1 MCSVIG
7 SLEKKDAPGAAQF
20 KKIACAMISVDRP
33 SRSAKTL
40 DDTVATRRKS
50 DGKLPVPKIVSK
62 SPRKQLQAIASRFA
76 SVANPPSLKRESTW
90 GSRSTVPDVAIYNPA
105 MNARSDCQNSVSSMV
120 SDPTHLIAYHKAAP
134 AKRFSTDATDE
145 PPNLDYLSFSNE
157 QTPSTDYTSIGR
169 NPVKDLDPDRLAGF
183 NGTQPI
189 AASFSGLLPSP
200 DILSAYISPSPSAN
214 HDWGSETWALP
225 PHTDLASGRS
235 VLSYSEE
242 EITSGEELSSCDPS
256 CEVPGITIPNV
267 DTANGLDGH
276 DLFDRDTACDMLR
289 PAFGTFG

>member
-33 SRSAKTL
+33 SRSAKAS
-40 DDTVATRRKS
+40 DGTVATRRKS
-50 DGKLPVPKIVSK
+50 DSKLPVPKFGSK

-76 SVANPPSLKRESTW
+76 SVANPLPLKRESTW
-90 GSRSTVPDVAIYNPA
+90 GSRSTVPDIAIYNPA
-105 MNARSDCQNSVSSMV
+105 MYARSDCQNSVSSVV

-134 AKRFSTDATDE
+134 AKRFNTDAMDE
-145 PPNLDYLSFSNE
+145 TPNLDYLSFSNE
-157 QTPSTDYTSIGR
+157 QTPSTDYSSIGQ

-183 NGTQPI
+183 NRTQPI
-189 AASFSGLLPSP
+189 APPFSGILPSP

-214 HDWGSETWALP
+214 HDWGSETWTLP
-225 PHTDLASGRS
+225 PHTDLASRRS

-256 CEVPGITIPNV
+256 CEVPGIAMPIV
-267 DTANGLDGH
+267 DTANGLDRPDVLG
-276 DLFDRDTACDMLR
+276 RNTACDMLT